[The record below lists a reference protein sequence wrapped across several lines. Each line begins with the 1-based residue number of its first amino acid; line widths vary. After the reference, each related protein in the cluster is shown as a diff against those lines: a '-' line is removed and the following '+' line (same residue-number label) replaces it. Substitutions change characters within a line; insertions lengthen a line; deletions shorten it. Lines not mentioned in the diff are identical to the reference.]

1 MGKDRV
7 IKILANLI
15 GKTAAHKILVKH
27 TNKPDAI
34 NHMLSE
40 IENYGAVLSDYVR
53 KVNCTVYG
61 ADSCSQLSFSEHPEN
76 PKATQGFLDILEYNW
91 NSEDKEKIK
100 KESEK
105 SLIKELKENHFL
117 DVNFPSSEKSKILD
131 ETILNFLAMDSS
143 GD

>member
-40 IENYGAVLSDYVR
+40 IENYGAVLSDY
-53 KVNCTVYG
+53 
-61 ADSCSQLSFSEHPEN
+61 L
-76 PKATQGFLDILEYNW
+76 LEYNW